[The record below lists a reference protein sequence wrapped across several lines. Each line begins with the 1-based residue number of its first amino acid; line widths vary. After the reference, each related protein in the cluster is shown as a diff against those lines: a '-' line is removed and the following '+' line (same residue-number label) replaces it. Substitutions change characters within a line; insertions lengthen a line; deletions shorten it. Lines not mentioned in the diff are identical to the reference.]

1 MLIISRSHR
10 GYRSPYHSPQAICYV
25 RKLVGVAG
33 FEPATP
39 SSRTR
44 CSTRLSH
51 TPTDK
56 PAYTIVTLARQ
67 AGQLRDPA
75 PARSR
80 SSMIPKSLPSE
91 VEPRVDTGFG
101 RDHAPIT
108 VRKPRCRCAEVKRA
122 AGKKSDYT

>member
-1 MLIISRSHR
+1 DLSLTKGVCSRTRLLQRMCSWEVSRRLTTNPSAR
-10 GYRSPYHSPQAICYV
+10 GFRSPYHSPQAMCCV

-67 AGQLRDPA
+67 AGQLRDLA
-75 PARSR
+75 PARCR
-80 SSMIPKSLPSE
+80 SSHDPEKLAL
-91 VEPRVDTGFG
+91 G
-101 RDHAPIT
+101 R
-108 VRKPRCRCAEVKRA
+108 
-122 AGKKSDYT
+122 